1 MKTVNKYIMAS
12 CVFCYFAGI
21 YLIAS
26 KLGFLRI
33 INQYG
38 ISRIMDE
45 WPADLPSLKF
55 VYICLAIYT
64 IIFAIITYIIYRN
77 IESHGKDMEAL
88 QQKTSTIHNYS
99 EVLALAV
106 SRYNRVCREKNISNK
121 IAGQKLQLLE
131 KQVSSLPASV
141 LNDSNAGDKIAHI
154 VSEIDAAISNM
165 DSSAESDLET
175 INTKFRNLVES
186 GIEDIQRL
194 RANNINLKS
203 T

>member
-1 MKTVNKYIMAS
+1 MAS

-64 IIFAIITYIIYRN
+64 VIFAIITYIIYRN

-121 IAGQKLQLLE
+121 VAGQKLQLLE

-165 DSSAESDLET
+165 DSSAESNLET
-175 INTKFRNLVES
+175 INTKFRSLVES

>member
-1 MKTVNKYIMAS
+1 MAS

-194 RANNINLKS
+194 SANNINLKS

>member
-21 YLIAS
+21 YLIAV
-26 KLGFLRI
+26 KMGILRI

-64 IIFAIITYIIYRN
+64 VIFAIITYIIYRN

>member
-1 MKTVNKYIMAS
+1 MAS

-21 YLIAS
+21 YLIAV
-26 KLGFLRI
+26 KMGILRI

-64 IIFAIITYIIYRN
+64 VIFAIITYIIYRN

-121 IAGQKLQLLE
+121 VAGQKLQLLE

-154 VSEIDAAISNM
+154 VNEIDAAISNM
-165 DSSAESDLET
+165 DSSAESNLET
-175 INTKFRNLVES
+175 INTKFRSLVES

>member
-1 MKTVNKYIMAS
+1 MAS

-21 YLIAS
+21 YLIAV
-26 KLGFLRI
+26 KMGILRI

-64 IIFAIITYIIYRN
+64 VIFAIITYIIYRN

-165 DSSAESDLET
+165 DSSAESNLET
-175 INTKFRNLVES
+175 TNTKFRSLVES

>member
-21 YLIAS
+21 YLIAV
-26 KLGFLRI
+26 KMGILRI

-64 IIFAIITYIIYRN
+64 VIFAIITYIIYRN

-121 IAGQKLQLLE
+121 VAGQKLQLLE

-154 VSEIDAAISNM
+154 VNEIDAAISNM
-165 DSSAESDLET
+165 DSSAESNLET
-175 INTKFRNLVES
+175 INTKFRSLVES

>member
-64 IIFAIITYIIYRN
+64 VIFAIITYIIYRN

-121 IAGQKLQLLE
+121 VAGQKLQLLE

>member
-1 MKTVNKYIMAS
+1 MAS

-21 YLIAS
+21 YLIAV
-26 KLGFLRI
+26 KMGILRI

-64 IIFAIITYIIYRN
+64 VIFAIITYIIYRN

-106 SRYNRVCREKNISNK
+106 SRYNRVCREKNISNN
-121 IAGQKLQLLE
+121 QQSQRLQLLV
-131 KQVSSLPASV
+131 KRVTSLPASV
-141 LNDSNAGDKIAHI
+141 LNNNSADSTIARI
-154 VSEIDAAISNM
+154 INEITDALSKLESTAPNDIENFNKKFSNFVEQ
-165 DSSAESDLET
+165 SLED
-175 INTKFRNLVES
+175 V
-186 GIEDIQRL
+186 QRL
-194 RANNINLKS
+194 HTNSINIKS